1 MAKQTEQ
8 VSITEA
14 AEILGVSYSAAVQA
28 ARRYDWT
35 KINAGQG
42 PNGGRPRVMYL
53 RSEVESYGVN
63 RNRQTFK
70 SKKVDETLLD
80 AVKAAAESRKPIGRI
95 AKELGVSHFL
105 IGSAAY
111 ELVSKGKR

>member
-1 MAKQTEQ
+1 MEKGKT
-8 VSITEA
+8 VSIAEA

-28 ARRYDWT
+28 SRRYGWE
-35 KINAGQG
+35 KVSAGRG
-42 PNGGRPRVMYL
+42 PKGGRPRIMYSL
-53 RSEVESYGVN
+53 SEVQQYAEN

-70 SKKVDETLLD
+70 SKKADVRLLD

-111 ELVSKGKR
+111 ELVARGKK